1 MHLIREELKKHN
13 VRNSMCH
20 FYWTFDQPLI
30 RIHSQSDTICSFV
43 EPSLTIYS
51 TELFDFGNYE
61 IHSIELYHNNE
72 R

>member
-1 MHLIREELKKHN
+1 
-13 VRNSMCH
+13 MCH